1 MLTTQC
7 FRIIIEKMATI
18 KYIAKITGCSVMTV
32 SRALN
37 NPELVK
43 EETRKKILAALESLG
58 YVQNRVARAL
68 VKGCTFNIC
77 VYIPASLEATETFVA
92 QTVSSIGE
100 QLGKR
105 GYSLSL
111 CRNVA
116 FEHHFDGVIAVGLHI
131 EDEDE
136 FIALS
141 KEKPAVL
148 YGNSEKFTNWV
159 DVDNY
164 RGLYKITELVLGKGH
179 KKIAYIGMNHH
190 ARHVVQRKQGFLDAL
205 AAHSVTPS
213 EDMIISTT
221 NSEQAGFDACERLLE
236 RSGPTAIVCSTD
248 LIAVGCMHALQ
259 RRGISVPDGIAVTGF
274 DGFGYENTVFPK
286 LTTVKQP
293 LYEAGVRLAD
303 AVINIIN
310 GKRQQDGIYIEPE
323 IKNGESV

>member
-1 MLTTQC
+1 
-7 FRIIIEKMATI
+7 
-18 KYIAKITGCSVMTV
+18 MTV

-37 NPELVK
+37 NPELIK
-43 EETRKKILAALESLG
+43 EETRKKILAASESLG
-58 YVQNRVARAL
+58 YVQNRGARAL

-116 FEHHFDGVIAVGLHI
+116 SEHHFDGVIAVGLHI

-221 NSEQAGFDACERLLE
+221 NSEQAGFD
-236 RSGPTAIVCSTD
+236 
-248 LIAVGCMHALQ
+248 
-259 RRGISVPDGIAVTGF
+259 
-274 DGFGYENTVFPK
+274 GFGYENTVFPK